1 MWAKYIYGPHIVR
14 ERTKEGN
21 LYINDSE
28 VTFQLILLQVETY
41 KGLELPRPQN
51 TLLIFKDMFM
61 VTISVSVI
69 L

>member
-1 MWAKYIYGPHIVR
+1 MGAKYIYGPHIVR

-28 VTFQLILLQVETY
+28 VTFQLTLLQVETY